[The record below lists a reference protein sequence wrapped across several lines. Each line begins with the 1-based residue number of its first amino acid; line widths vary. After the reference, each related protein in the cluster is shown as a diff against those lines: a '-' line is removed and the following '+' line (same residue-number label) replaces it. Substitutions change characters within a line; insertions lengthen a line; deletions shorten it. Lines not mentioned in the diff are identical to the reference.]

1 MNEVAQLAMQKIT
14 PCLWFDDNAE
24 EAVKFYTSLFKN
36 SKILQITHYGE
47 AGSNA
52 AGRPKRSVMTITF
65 QLDGQEFM
73 ALNGGPHFKFT
84 PAISLMVNCE
94 TQAEIDEYWDKL
106 SAGGATQP
114 CGWLTDKFGVSW
126 QIVPTALAE
135 MMQDDQAEKSE
146 RVMKAILEMEKLD
159 LPTLGKVYAGK

>member
-1 MNEVAQLAMQKIT
+1 
-14 PCLWFDDNAE
+14 
-24 EAVKFYTSLFKN
+24 
-36 SKILQITHYGE
+36 
-47 AGSNA
+47 
-52 AGRPKRSVMTITF
+52 MTITF
-65 QLDGQEFM
+65 RLDGQEFM

-106 SAGGATQP
+106 SAGGAMQP
-114 CGWLTDKFGVSW
+114 CGWVTDKFGVSW

-135 MMQDDQAEKSE
+135 MMQDDPAEKSE

-159 LPTLGKVYAGK
+159 LPTLQKVYAGK

>member
-1 MNEVAQLAMQKIT
+1 MNEVAHLAMQKIT

-24 EAVKFYTSLFKN
+24 QAVKFYTSLFRN
-36 SKILQITHYGE
+36 SKILQMTHYGE

-52 AGRPKRSVMTITF
+52 AGRPKGSVMTITF
-65 QLDGQEFM
+65 RLDGQEFM

-106 SAGGATQP
+106 SAGGAAQP

-126 QIVPTALAE
+126 QIVPAALAE
-135 MMQDDQAEKSE
+135 MMGDDQAEKSE
-146 RVMKAILEMEKLD
+146 RVMKAILDMQKLD
-159 LPTLGKVYAGK
+159 LPTLQKVYAEK